1 MIKFELVYLTIFNL
15 TPLAMIMRTIVL
27 NKCINQIDDQQVTK
41 LDESISVGEII
52 STSIQNGLP
61 IGYLTDGQR
70 VPEDIKVANAEK
82 LVALADKMTSRI
94 NHQHASTWRP
104 MPKKEATTV

>member
-41 LDESISVGEII
+41 LDESILQID
-52 STSIQNGLP
+52 L
-61 IGYLTDGQR
+61 D
-70 VPEDIKVANAEK
+70 
-82 LVALADKMTSRI
+82 
-94 NHQHASTWRP
+94 
-104 MPKKEATTV
+104 